1 MMHGERLK
9 DGQKIFA
16 GNYRHS
22 ICAGGVVVLLLAL
35 GKNGFNAVKAAAA
48 MMLGIGL
55 APVFFHSLF
64 YMLII
69 FIVMMIVME
78 TYRRPRIQ
86 DEFKVK
92 SRIPGFSTCDFL
104 QNLEYQLRM
113 IHLADTAEQV
123 RFFATCDLDGVV
135 ARYQNVV
142 DCCVCGVRFLE
153 AEAAG
158 DSYRISVEVK
168 MRLTLDM
175 GKKIRNRYEKIRVE
189 LYCC

>member
-1 MMHGERLK
+1 M
-9 DGQKIFA
+9 
-16 GNYRHS
+16 
-22 ICAGGVVVLLLAL
+22 LLAL

-113 IHLADTAEQV
+113 IHLADTA
-123 RFFATCDLDGVV
+123 D
-135 ARYQNVV
+135 RYA
-142 DCCVCGVRFLE
+142 FLQPV
-153 AEAAG
+153 
-158 DSYRISVEVK
+158 IWMVW
-168 MRLTLDM
+168 
-175 GKKIRNRYEKIRVE
+175 
-189 LYCC
+189 